1 MELSAREI
9 QVIEVLLRQ
18 PEGLTAGGIASRLGV
33 SARTVHRDLQP
44 ASEFLG
50 SRGLTLVKQSG
61 RGLRV
66 EGTAEARE
74 QTLEALREAGTS
86 VLTPEGRRLS
96 LRRTLLGVDEPIK
109 LRALASGSK
118 VSVGTVSRDLDEVE
132 DWLADFGLSL
142 LRKRGYGVEVR
153 GTEVDR
159 RRAMSRLILENL
171 DEAALL
177 PLLPEAPGDLP
188 AGLVAD
194 HVSDRLMGMIDE
206 DRLRMV
212 EALTRE
218 AVERLPYAIADSAFV
233 GLSVHVALMVERLL
247 QGGKV
252 EVDDDILRRLRKTV
266 EYEHA
271 RSLAQAIE
279 EAFQIDMPE
288 EEIAYITMHLRGT
301 KLRQDG
307 ALERYFETSDLE
319 VASRVKALIHYV
331 GEQTGVVLAG
341 DSSLYTGLLAHIDR
355 AIQRLRE
362 NLKIYNPLLPEIKE
376 DYPALFDLVNRGM
389 AKVFV
394 DEEIPEEEV
403 GFVAMHFGAAL
414 DRGQGEFPQNVL
426 VICSAGIG
434 SARMLS
440 SRLEKA
446 FPQIRLIR
454 NTSLFE
460 LEELDPEG
468 FDLVVSTIPLPLP
481 AGSYVQVHPLLS
493 KDEVEIIRDHLREK
507 KIRDHLREKSFD
519 ARLAERASSEALEVF
534 GGGQTKF
541 DQMAEATQV
550 IAELLED
557 AFLERH
563 EARGFVPE
571 AVRLMCE
578 SLAGRGLISEPE
590 RLEAG
595 LLARMELGGIG
606 IPGTTLALFHARG
619 DTVVR
624 PCFSVHDFDEPLEL
638 EGMDGAVMRVRRS
651 LLMVAPPELSPVALE
666 AISEISVAMVER
678 PVEREVF
685 EVGSE
690 AQVIALLNGIFGR
703 YLQHKLA

>member
-1 MELSAREI
+1 MMELSAREI
-9 QVIEVLLRQ
+9 QLIEALLRQ
-18 PEGLTAGGIASRLGV
+18 PEGLTAGDIASRLGV

-66 EGTAEARE
+66 DGTAEARE
-74 QTLEALREAGTS
+74 QTLEALREAGSS

-96 LRRTLLGVDEPIK
+96 LLRTLLGADEPIK
-109 LRALASGSK
+109 LRALASGLK

-132 DWLADFGLSL
+132 DWLADFGFLL
-142 LRKRGYGVEVR
+142 LRKRGYGVEVL
-153 GTEVDR
+153 GTEADR
-159 RRAMSRLILENL
+159 RRAMSRLILENI

-177 PLLPEAPGDLP
+177 PLPEAPGDLP

-212 EALTRE
+212 EALTGK

-252 EVDDDILRRLRKTV
+252 EVDGDILQRLRKSV

-279 EAFQIDMPE
+279 EAFEIDMPE

-307 ALERYFETSDLE
+307 ALEQYFETSDLE
-319 VASRVKALIHYV
+319 VASRVKALVHYV

-389 AKVFV
+389 EKVFV

-434 SARMLS
+434 SARMLA

-460 LEELDPEG
+460 LGEFDPDE
-468 FDLVVSTIPLPLP
+468 FDLVVSTVPLPIP
-481 AGSYVQVHPLLS
+481 TGSYVQVHPLLS
-493 KDEVEIIRDHLREK
+493 NDEVEIIRDHLREK
-507 KIRDHLREKSFD
+507 TFD

-563 EARGFVPE
+563 EARGSVPE

-578 SLAGRGLISEPE
+578 SLAGRGLVSEPE

-624 PCFSVHDFDEPLEL
+624 PSFSVHDFDEPLEL
-638 EGMDGAVMRVRRS
+638 EGMDSAVMQVRRS

-666 AISEISVAMVER
+666 AISEISVAMVEQ
-678 PVEREVF
+678 PAEREVF

-690 AQVIALLNGIFGR
+690 AQVIALLNGIFAR
-703 YLQHKLA
+703 YLQHKLS